1 MCGIC
6 GVWSRDG
13 QPVEVSVLQR
23 MSDTIRHRGPDDS
36 GYWTE
41 AGIGF
46 GHRRLSIIDL
56 SGGGH
61 QPMHSADDRFVIS
74 FNGEIYNF
82 PALRRELESLGHRF
96 RSTSDTEVMLA
107 AFSEWGVEAGLK
119 RLIGMFAFALFD
131 RTERTLW
138 LARDR
143 LGEKPLYYG
152 WAGRS
157 FLFGSSLRALQQHP
171 DWRGEIDRGAL
182 ALLMRHN
189 FIPAP
194 WTIWRG
200 FRKLP
205 PGTLLRLRQP
215 RPGAYPEPVA
225 YWSAREAAEKG
236 SAAPFKGSE
245 AEAVEAFD
253 QLLREVIA
261 GQMISD
267 VPLGAFLSGGVD
279 SSTVV
284 ALMQAQSA
292 QPVSTFTI
300 GFHEARYNEA
310 EYAKAVARH
319 LGTDHTELYVTPDE
333 AMAVIPRLPEIYD
346 EPFADSSQIPT
357 FLVSQ
362 LARQK
367 VTVSLSGDGGD
378 ELFCGYNR
386 YEGATNAW
394 NRIGWLP
401 APVRQAGAPLF
412 KIISGLSGNGLGA
425 KLSEMAKN
433 LAASHPEL
441 IYHRLVS
448 HWESTAALVPGVNEP
463 PTALTDQKQWARL
476 ADFTQSMMYL
486 DLVTYLPDDI
496 LVKVDRASMGVSLE
510 SRVPLL
516 DHRVVEFAWRLPQ
529 TMKVRNGQRKWA
541 LRQVLY
547 RYVPKDLIERPK
559 TGFGIPVNEWLRG
572 PLRDWAEALLSER
585 KLKEDELLSPAPVR
599 ARWAEHLAGR
609 HDWSYSLWTVLMFQA
624 WLASNRSPH

>member
-1 MCGIC
+1 
-6 GVWSRDG
+6 
-13 QPVEVSVLQR
+13 

>member
-6 GVWSRDG
+6 GVWSSDG
-13 QPVEVSVLQR
+13 QPVEVSVLKR
-23 MSDTIRHRGPDDS
+23 MSGTMRHRGPDDS

-56 SGGGH
+56 SSGGH
-61 QPMHSADDRFVIS
+61 QPMHSADERFVIS

-82 PALRRELESLGHRF
+82 PALRRELESLGHKF
-96 RSTSDTEVMLA
+96 RSSSDTEVMLA

-119 RLIGMFAFALFD
+119 RLVGMFAFALFD

-143 LGEKPLYYG
+143 MGEKPLYYG
-152 WAGRS
+152 WSGRS
-157 FLFGSSLRALQQHP
+157 FLFGSSLRALEQHP

-215 RPGAYPEPVA
+215 RPGDYPEPVA

-245 AEAVEAFD
+245 AEAIEAFD

-292 QPVSTFTI
+292 QPVRTFTI

-310 EYAKAVARH
+310 EYAKAVAHH
-319 LGTDHTELYVTPDE
+319 LGTDHTELYVTPEE

-401 APVRQAGAPLF
+401 APVRQAGAPLLEV
-412 KIISGLSGNGLGA
+412 ISRLSGNGLGA

-433 LAASHPEL
+433 LAAPHPEL

-448 HWESTAALVPGVNEP
+448 HWESTAALVPGVSEP

-547 RYVPKDLIERPK
+547 RYVPKELIERPK
-559 TGFGIPVNEWLRG
+559 TGFGIPVSEWLRG

-585 KLKEDELLSPAPVR
+585 TLKEDGLLSPAPVR
-599 ARWAEHLAGR
+599 TRWAEHLAGR